1 MQYEAD
7 LLAQIDRQ
15 PNKTIYIKLISLNYD
30 EQPIQ
35 SIEGRATSG
44 SINIDGTSA
53 VRRTCQISMVT
64 DTLDISDYYW
74 TLKTKFKVQ
83 IGVKN
88 TVTGNPDIVWFDQG
102 VYVIYSFSSA
112 YSSNG
117 YTVNISGKDK
127 MCMLNGELG
136 GTINSSA
143 SLDSYDEIDKN
154 NNKRTIKN
162 PLKQVIRELVYH
174 YGKEPMHNI
183 IINDLDMTGLE
194 LLEYRYDI
202 PLYLI
207 RKEGSSVYETATL
220 SDEVEG
226 VDISRLAQY
235 DETTIDGTVINST
248 IVAVN
253 GVDYNVA
260 KIDFGETAGYKEIDL
275 VYPTELLANAGET
288 VMSEL
293 DKIKNMLGNYEY
305 FYDLDGRFI
314 FQQKKT
320 YVNSSWGPSVQ
331 NEGDQVYIES
341 YMAATPYSYK
351 FSDSSLF
358 TAFNNTP
365 NLANLKNDF
374 TVWGKNKNDL
384 AIHMR
389 YAIDVKPN
397 YYRSI
402 TVSKEEVEAHNNK
415 YNLSVQEQNSITYW
429 YDDGTSVPDE
439 KFIECDDWREI
450 IYQMQ
455 KDYYKYN
462 FLDDFAL
469 KVGAAN
475 PNHYPTGAT
484 GYEQYYVDIQGF
496 WRYLYTPENIYEKIE
511 LTADT
516 YQKSIYY
523 IIENDKYVIT
533 DKDFDE
539 NIDYYILSENYYPQ
553 SHDLHPGWNKT
564 VYESPSNLLFWF
576 DFLDTRYSDLAQ
588 YAVPVVGIRSKV
600 ENDSNVKAIYYG
612 DTPQII
618 FDNYSDGLQPSRS
631 GYKYFNLPSSSY
643 GSMFSRSTQGKSAKD
658 AIDTLLYNY
667 TCCTESVSIQS
678 VPIYYLQ
685 PNTLIYIND
694 IKANIEGE
702 YIINKITIP
711 LAYNGT
717 MSIQGTKVINRLY

>member
-7 LLAQIDRQ
+7 LLSQIDRQ

-44 SINIDGTSA
+44 SINIDGNSA

-102 VYVIYSFSSA
+102 VYVISSFSSA
-112 YSSNG
+112 YSSKG

-207 RKEGSSVYETATL
+207 RKKGEPVYETATL
-220 SDEVEG
+220 SNEIEG
-226 VDISRLAQY
+226 EDISQLAQY
-235 DETTIDGTVINST
+235 DETTIDGTVIDST
-248 IVAVN
+248 IVTVN
-253 GVDYNVA
+253 GVDYNIA

-288 VMSEL
+288 VTSVL

-320 YVNSSWGPSVQ
+320 YVNSSWNPSAR
-331 NEGDQVYIES
+331 NEGDQVYVES

-358 TAFNNTP
+358 TSFNNTP

-402 TVSKEEVEAHNNK
+402 KVSKDEVEAHNNK
-415 YNLSVQEQNSITYW
+415 YNLNVQEQNSITYW
-429 YDDGTSVPDE
+429 YNDGTPAPDE
-439 KFIECDDWREI
+439 EFIECGDWREI

-462 FLDDFAL
+462 FLDGFTL

-484 GYEQYYVDIQGF
+484 GYEQYYIDIQGF
-496 WRYLYTPENIYEKIE
+496 WRYLYNPEV
-511 LTADT
+511 T
-516 YQKSIYY
+516 
-523 IIENDKYVIT
+523 
-533 DKDFDE
+533 KDDE
-539 NIDYYILSENYYPQ
+539 DYY
-553 SHDLHPGWNKT
+553 HDGELKGWNKT

-588 YAVPVVGIRSKV
+588 YAVPAVGIRSKV

-618 FDNYSDGLQPSRS
+618 FDDYSDGLQSSHS

>member
-7 LLAQIDRQ
+7 LLSQIDRQ

-44 SINIDGTSA
+44 SINIDGNSA

-102 VYVIYSFSSA
+102 VYVISSFSSA

-207 RKEGSSVYETATL
+207 RKAESSVYENATL
-220 SDEVEG
+220 SDAIEG
-226 VDISRLAQY
+226 VNISQLAQY
-235 DETTIDGTVINST
+235 DETTIDGTVIDST
-248 IVAVN
+248 IVTVN
-253 GVDYNVA
+253 GVDYNIA

-288 VMSEL
+288 VMSVL
-293 DKIKNMLGNYEY
+293 DKIKNMLGDYEY

-331 NEGDQVYIES
+331 NEGDQVYVES

-358 TAFNNTP
+358 TSFNNTP

-402 TVSKEEVEAHNNK
+402 TVSKDEVEAHNNK
-415 YNLSVQEQNSITYW
+415 YNLNVQGQSSITYW
-429 YDDGTSVPDE
+429 YNDGTPAPDE
-439 KFIECDDWREI
+439 EFIECGDWREI

-462 FLDDFAL
+462 FLDDFTL

-496 WRYLYTPENIYEKIE
+496 WRYLYSPNEAERVSGE
-511 LTADT
+511 E
-516 YQKSIYY
+516 YY
-523 IIENDKYVIT
+523 IDGNRI
-533 DKDFDE
+533 
-539 NIDYYILSENYYPQ
+539 
-553 SHDLHPGWNKT
+553 GWNKT

-618 FDNYSDGLQPSRS
+618 FDDYSDGLQSSHS
-631 GYKYFNLPSSSY
+631 GYKYFNLPSSNY
-643 GSMFSRSTQGKSAKD
+643 GSMFSRSAQGKSAKD

>member
-7 LLAQIDRQ
+7 LLSQIDRQ
-15 PNKTIYIKLISLNYD
+15 PNKTIYIKLISLNYN

-88 TVTGNPDIVWFDQG
+88 TVTGNPDIIWFDQG

-136 GTINSSA
+136 GVINSSA

-154 NNKRTIKN
+154 DNKRTIKN

-183 IINDLDMTGLE
+183 VINDLDMTGLE

-207 RKEGSSVYETATL
+207 RKAGSSVYETATL

-253 GVDYNVA
+253 GVDYNIA

-288 VMSEL
+288 VMSVL

-320 YVNSSWGPSVQ
+320 YVNSSWSPSVQ
-331 NEGDQVYIES
+331 NEGDQVYVES

-358 TAFNNTP
+358 TSFNNTP

-402 TVSKEEVEAHNNK
+402 TVSDKEVEAYNNK
-415 YNLSVQEQNSITYW
+415 YNLSVQGQNSTTYW
-429 YDDGTSVPDE
+429 YADGTPAPDE
-439 KFIECDDWREI
+439 EFIECGDWREI

-462 FLDDFAL
+462 FLDDFTL

-496 WRYLYTPENIYEKIE
+496 WRYLYSPNEAERVSGE
-511 LTADT
+511 E
-516 YQKSIYY
+516 YY
-523 IIENDKYVIT
+523 IDGNRI
-533 DKDFDE
+533 
-539 NIDYYILSENYYPQ
+539 
-553 SHDLHPGWNKT
+553 GWNKT

-588 YAVPVVGIRSKV
+588 YAVPAVGIRSKV

-618 FDNYSDGLQPSRS
+618 FDDYSDGLQSSHS

-702 YIINKITIP
+702 YIISKITIP

>member
-7 LLAQIDRQ
+7 LLSQIDRQ

-44 SINIDGTSA
+44 SINIDGNSA

-88 TVTGNPDIVWFDQG
+88 TITGNPDIVWFDQG
-102 VYVIYSFSSA
+102 VYVISSFSSA

-136 GTINSSA
+136 GVINSSA

-207 RKEGSSVYETATL
+207 RKAGSSIYENATL
-220 SDEVEG
+220 SDEIEG
-226 VDISRLAQY
+226 VNISQLAQY
-235 DETTIDGTVINST
+235 DETTIDGTVIDST
-248 IVAVN
+248 IVTVN
-253 GVDYNVA
+253 GIDYNIA

-275 VYPTELLANAGET
+275 VYPTELLVNAGET
-288 VMSEL
+288 VMSVL

-320 YVNSSWGPSVQ
+320 YVNSSWSPSVQ
-331 NEGDQVYIES
+331 NEGDQVYVES

-358 TAFNNTP
+358 TSFNNTP

-374 TVWGKNKNDL
+374 TVWGKNKHDL

-402 TVSKEEVEAHNNK
+402 TVSKEEVEAHNKK
-415 YNLSVQEQNSITYW
+415 YNLNVQGQNSITYW

-439 KFIECDDWREI
+439 EFIECDDWREI

-462 FLDDFAL
+462 FLDDFTL

-496 WRYLYTPENIYEKIE
+496 WRYLYSPNEAERVSGE
-511 LTADT
+511 E
-516 YQKSIYY
+516 YY
-523 IIENDKYVIT
+523 T
-533 DKDFDE
+533 DG
-539 NIDYYILSENYYPQ
+539 NRI
-553 SHDLHPGWNKT
+553 GWNKT

-618 FDNYSDGLQPSRS
+618 FDDYSDGLQSSHS
-631 GYKYFNLPSSSY
+631 GYKYFNLPSSNY
-643 GSMFSRSTQGKSAKD
+643 GSMFSRSAQGKSAKD

-702 YIINKITIP
+702 YIISKITIP

>member
-7 LLAQIDRQ
+7 LLSQIDRQ
-15 PNKTIYIKLISLNYD
+15 PNKTIYIKLISLNYN

-44 SINIDGTSA
+44 SINIDGNSA

-102 VYVIYSFSSA
+102 VYVISSFSSA

-162 PLKQVIRELVYH
+162 PLKQVIKELVYH

-183 IINDLDMTGLE
+183 VINDLDMTGLE

-207 RKEGSSVYETATL
+207 RKKGESVYETATL
-220 SDEVEG
+220 SDKIEKE
-226 VDISRLAQY
+226 DISHLAQY
-235 DETTIDGTVINST
+235 DETTIDGTVIDST
-248 IVAVN
+248 IVTVN
-253 GVDYNVA
+253 GVGYNVA

-288 VMSEL
+288 VTSVL

-320 YVNSSWGPSVQ
+320 YVNSSWSPSVQ
-331 NEGDQVYIES
+331 NEGDQVYVES

-358 TAFNNTP
+358 TSFNNTP

-402 TVSKEEVEAHNNK
+402 TVLKDEVEAHNNK
-415 YNLSVQEQNSITYW
+415 YNLNVQGQSSITYW
-429 YDDGTSVPDE
+429 YNDGTPAPDE
-439 KFIECDDWREI
+439 EFIECGDWREI

-462 FLDDFAL
+462 FLDDFTL
-469 KVGAAN
+469 KVGAVN

-496 WRYLYTPENIYEKIE
+496 WRYLYSPNEAERVSGE
-511 LTADT
+511 E
-516 YQKSIYY
+516 YY
-523 IIENDKYVIT
+523 IDGNRI
-533 DKDFDE
+533 
-539 NIDYYILSENYYPQ
+539 
-553 SHDLHPGWNKT
+553 GWNKT

-618 FDNYSDGLQPSRS
+618 FDNYSDGLQSSHS
-631 GYKYFNLPSSSY
+631 GYKYFNLPSSNY
-643 GSMFSRSTQGKSAKD
+643 GSMFSRSAQGKSAKD

>member
-1 MQYEAD
+1 MQYEAN
-7 LLAQIDRQ
+7 LLSQIDRQ

-44 SINIDGTSA
+44 SINIDGNSA

-102 VYVIYSFSSA
+102 VYVISSFSSA
-112 YSSNG
+112 YSSKG

-207 RKEGSSVYETATL
+207 RKKGEPVYETATL
-220 SDEVEG
+220 SNEIEG
-226 VDISRLAQY
+226 VNISRLAQY
-235 DETTIDGTVINST
+235 DETTIDGTVIDST
-248 IVAVN
+248 IVTAN
-253 GVDYNVA
+253 GVGYNVA

-288 VMSEL
+288 VTSVL

-320 YVNSSWGPSVQ
+320 YVNSSWSPSVQ
-331 NEGDQVYIES
+331 NEGDQVYVES

-358 TAFNNTP
+358 TSFNNTP

-402 TVSKEEVEAHNNK
+402 KVSKDEVEAHNNK
-415 YNLSVQEQNSITYW
+415 YNLNVQEQNSITYW
-429 YDDGTSVPDE
+429 YNDGTPAPDE
-439 KFIECDDWREI
+439 EFIECGDWREI

-462 FLDDFAL
+462 FLDDFTL

-484 GYEQYYVDIQGF
+484 GYEQYYIDIQGF
-496 WRYLYTPENIYEKIE
+496 WRYLYSPNEAERVSGE
-511 LTADT
+511 E
-516 YQKSIYY
+516 YY
-523 IIENDKYVIT
+523 IDGNRI
-533 DKDFDE
+533 
-539 NIDYYILSENYYPQ
+539 
-553 SHDLHPGWNKT
+553 GWNKT

-588 YAVPVVGIRSKV
+588 YAVPAVGIRSKV

-618 FDNYSDGLQPSRS
+618 FDDYSDGLQSSHS
-631 GYKYFNLPSSSY
+631 GYKYFNLPSSNY
-643 GSMFSRSTQGKSAKD
+643 GSMFSRSAQGKSAKD

>member
-44 SINIDGTSA
+44 SINIDGNSA

-88 TVTGNPDIVWFDQG
+88 TITDIPDIIWFDQG
-102 VYVIYSFSSA
+102 VYVISSFSST
-112 YSSNG
+112 YSSNS
-117 YTVNISGKDK
+117 YTVNISGRDK

-136 GTINSSA
+136 GIINSSA
-143 SLDSYDEIDKN
+143 SLDSYDEIDRN

-207 RKEGSSVYETATL
+207 RKAGSSVYEIATL
-220 SDEVEG
+220 QDEMEG
-226 VDISRLAQY
+226 VDISQLAQY
-235 DETTIDGTVINST
+235 DETTIDGTVIDST
-248 IVAVN
+248 IVTVN
-253 GVDYNVA
+253 GVNYNVA

-288 VMSEL
+288 VMSVL
-293 DKIKNMLGNYEY
+293 DKIKNMLGDYEY

-320 YVNSSWGPSVQ
+320 YVNSSWSPSVQ
-331 NEGDQVYIES
+331 NEGDQVYVES

-358 TAFNNTP
+358 ISFNNTP

-374 TVWGKNKNDL
+374 TVWGKNKHDL

-402 TVSKEEVEAHNNK
+402 AVSKEEVEAHNKK
-415 YNLSVQEQNSITYW
+415 YNLNVQGQNSITYW

-439 KFIECDDWREI
+439 EFIECDDWREI

-462 FLDDFAL
+462 FLDDFTL

-496 WRYLYTPENIYEKIE
+496 WRYLYSPNEAERVPGE
-511 LTADT
+511 E
-516 YQKSIYY
+516 YY
-523 IIENDKYVIT
+523 IDGNRI
-533 DKDFDE
+533 
-539 NIDYYILSENYYPQ
+539 
-553 SHDLHPGWNKT
+553 GWNKT

-588 YAVPVVGIRSKV
+588 YAVPAVGIRSKV

-618 FDNYSDGLQPSRS
+618 FDDYSDGLQSSHS
-631 GYKYFNLPSSSY
+631 GYKYFNLPSSNY
-643 GSMFSRSTQGKSAKD
+643 GSMFSRSVQGKSAKD

>member
-44 SINIDGTSA
+44 SINIDGNSA

-88 TVTGNPDIVWFDQG
+88 TITDIPDIIWFDQG
-102 VYVIYSFSSA
+102 VYVISSFSST
-112 YSSNG
+112 YSSNS
-117 YTVNISGKDK
+117 YTVNISGRDK

-136 GTINSSA
+136 GIINSSA
-143 SLDSYDEIDKN
+143 SLDSYDEIDRN

-207 RKEGSSVYETATL
+207 RKAGSSVYEIATL
-220 SDEVEG
+220 QDEMEG
-226 VDISRLAQY
+226 VDISQLAQY
-235 DETTIDGTVINST
+235 DETTIDGTVIDST
-248 IVAVN
+248 IVTVN
-253 GVDYNVA
+253 GVNYNVA

-288 VMSEL
+288 VMSVL
-293 DKIKNMLGNYEY
+293 DKIKNMLGDYEY

-320 YVNSSWGPSVQ
+320 YVNSSWSPSVQ
-331 NEGDQVYIES
+331 NEGDQVYVES

-358 TAFNNTP
+358 ISFNNTP

-374 TVWGKNKNDL
+374 TVWGKNKHDL

-402 TVSKEEVEAHNNK
+402 AVSKEEVEAHNKK
-415 YNLSVQEQNSITYW
+415 YNLNVQGQNSITYW

-439 KFIECDDWREI
+439 EFIECDDWREI

-462 FLDDFAL
+462 FLDDFTL

-475 PNHYPTGAT
+475 PNRYPTGAT

-496 WRYLYTPENIYEKIE
+496 WRYLYSPNEAERVPGE
-511 LTADT
+511 E
-516 YQKSIYY
+516 YY
-523 IIENDKYVIT
+523 IDGNRI
-533 DKDFDE
+533 
-539 NIDYYILSENYYPQ
+539 
-553 SHDLHPGWNKT
+553 GWNKT

-618 FDNYSDGLQPSRS
+618 FDGYSDGLQSSHS
-631 GYKYFNLPSSSY
+631 GYKYFNLPSSNY
-643 GSMFSRSTQGKSAKD
+643 GSMFSRSAQGKSAKD

>member
-44 SINIDGTSA
+44 SINIDGNSA

-88 TVTGNPDIVWFDQG
+88 TITGNPDIVWFDQG
-102 VYVIYSFSSA
+102 VYVISSFSSA

-136 GTINSSA
+136 GIINSSA

-207 RKEGSSVYETATL
+207 RKAGSSIYENATL
-220 SDEVEG
+220 SDEIEG
-226 VDISRLAQY
+226 VNISRLAQY
-235 DETTIDGTVINST
+235 DETTIDGTVIDST
-248 IVAVN
+248 IVTAN
-253 GVDYNVA
+253 GVGYNVA

-275 VYPTELLANAGET
+275 IYPTELLANAGET
-288 VMSEL
+288 VTSVL
-293 DKIKNMLGNYEY
+293 DKIKNMLGDYEY

-331 NEGDQVYIES
+331 NEGDQVYVES

-358 TAFNNTP
+358 TSFNNTP

-402 TVSKEEVEAHNNK
+402 TVSDKEVEAYNNK
-415 YNLSVQEQNSITYW
+415 YNLSVQGQNSTTYW
-429 YDDGTSVPDE
+429 YADGTPAPDE
-439 KFIECDDWREI
+439 EFIECGDWREI

-462 FLDDFAL
+462 FLDDFTL

-496 WRYLYTPENIYEKIE
+496 WRYLYSPNEAERVSGE
-511 LTADT
+511 E
-516 YQKSIYY
+516 YY
-523 IIENDKYVIT
+523 IDGNRI
-533 DKDFDE
+533 
-539 NIDYYILSENYYPQ
+539 
-553 SHDLHPGWNKT
+553 GWNKT

-618 FDNYSDGLQPSRS
+618 FDDYSDGLQSSHS
-631 GYKYFNLPSSSY
+631 GYKYFNLPSSNY
-643 GSMFSRSTQGKSAKD
+643 GSMFSRSAQGKSAKD

>member
-7 LLAQIDRQ
+7 LLAKIDRQ

-44 SINIDGTSA
+44 SINIDGNSA

-64 DTLDISDYYW
+64 DTLNISDYYW

-102 VYVIYSFSSA
+102 VYVISSFSSA

-136 GTINSSA
+136 GVINSSA

-207 RKEGSSVYETATL
+207 RKAGSSIYENATL
-220 SDEVEG
+220 SDEIEG
-226 VDISRLAQY
+226 VNISQLAQY
-235 DETTIDGTVINST
+235 DETTIDGTVIDST
-248 IVAVN
+248 IVTVN
-253 GVDYNVA
+253 GVDYNIA

-288 VMSEL
+288 VMSVL

-320 YVNSSWGPSVQ
+320 YVNSSWSPSVQ
-331 NEGDQVYIES
+331 NEGDQVYVES

-358 TAFNNTP
+358 TSFNNTP

-374 TVWGKNKNDL
+374 TVWGKNKHDL

-402 TVSKEEVEAHNNK
+402 TVSKEEVEAHNKK
-415 YNLSVQEQNSITYW
+415 YNLNVQGQNSITYW
-429 YDDGTSVPDE
+429 YDNGTSVPDE
-439 KFIECDDWREI
+439 EFIECDDWREI

-462 FLDDFAL
+462 FLDDFTL

-496 WRYLYTPENIYEKIE
+496 WRYLYSPNEAERVSGE
-511 LTADT
+511 E
-516 YQKSIYY
+516 YY
-523 IIENDKYVIT
+523 IDGNRI
-533 DKDFDE
+533 
-539 NIDYYILSENYYPQ
+539 
-553 SHDLHPGWNKT
+553 GWNKT

-588 YAVPVVGIRSKV
+588 YAVPAVGIRSKV

-618 FDNYSDGLQPSRS
+618 FDDYSDGLQSSHS
-631 GYKYFNLPSSSY
+631 GYKYFNLPSSNY
-643 GSMFSRSTQGKSAKD
+643 GSMFSRSAQGKSAKD

>member
-1 MQYEAD
+1 
-7 LLAQIDRQ
+7 
-15 PNKTIYIKLISLNYD
+15 
-30 EQPIQ
+30 
-35 SIEGRATSG
+35 
-44 SINIDGTSA
+44 
-53 VRRTCQISMVT
+53 MVT

-88 TVTGNPDIVWFDQG
+88 TITGNPDIVWFDQG
-102 VYVIYSFSSA
+102 VYVISSFSSA

-207 RKEGSSVYETATL
+207 RKAGSPIYENATL
-220 SDEVEG
+220 SNEIEG
-226 VDISRLAQY
+226 VNISQLAQY
-235 DETTIDGTVINST
+235 DETTIDGAVIDST
-248 IVAVN
+248 IVTVN
-253 GVDYNVA
+253 GVDYNIA

-288 VMSEL
+288 VTSVL

-331 NEGDQVYIES
+331 NEGDQVYVES

-358 TAFNNTP
+358 TSFNNTP

-402 TVSKEEVEAHNNK
+402 KVSKDEVEAHNNK
-415 YNLSVQEQNSITYW
+415 YNLNVQGQSSITYW
-429 YDDGTSVPDE
+429 YNDGTPAPDE
-439 KFIECDDWREI
+439 EFIECGDWREI

-462 FLDDFAL
+462 FLDDFTL

-496 WRYLYTPENIYEKIE
+496 CRYLYAPNEAERVSGE
-511 LTADT
+511 E
-516 YQKSIYY
+516 YY
-523 IIENDKYVIT
+523 IDGNRI
-533 DKDFDE
+533 
-539 NIDYYILSENYYPQ
+539 
-553 SHDLHPGWNKT
+553 GWNKT

-588 YAVPVVGIRSKV
+588 YAVPAVGIRSKV

-618 FDNYSDGLQPSRS
+618 FDDYSDGLQPSHS

-667 TCCTESVSIQS
+667 TCCTESVSVQS

>member
-7 LLAQIDRQ
+7 LLSQIDRQ

-44 SINIDGTSA
+44 SINIDGNSA

-88 TVTGNPDIVWFDQG
+88 TITDIPNIIWFDQG
-102 VYVIYSFSSA
+102 VYVISSFSSA

-143 SLDSYDEIDKN
+143 SLDSYDEIDRN

-183 IINDLDMTGLE
+183 VINDLDMTGLE

-207 RKEGSSVYETATL
+207 RKAGSSIYENATL
-220 SDEVEG
+220 SDEIEG
-226 VDISRLAQY
+226 VNISQLAQY

-248 IVAVN
+248 IVTVN
-253 GVDYNVA
+253 GIDYNVA

-288 VMSEL
+288 VMSVL
-293 DKIKNMLGNYEY
+293 DKIKNMLGDYEY

-320 YVNSSWGPSVQ
+320 YVNSSWSPSVQ
-331 NEGDQVYIES
+331 NEGDQVYVES

-358 TAFNNTP
+358 TSFNNTP

-402 TVSKEEVEAHNNK
+402 TVLKDEVEAHNNK
-415 YNLSVQEQNSITYW
+415 YNLNVQGQSSITYW
-429 YDDGTSVPDE
+429 YNDGTPAPDE
-439 KFIECDDWREI
+439 EFIECGDWREI

-462 FLDDFAL
+462 FLDDFTL
-469 KVGAAN
+469 KVGAVN

-496 WRYLYTPENIYEKIE
+496 WRYLYSPNEAERVSGE
-511 LTADT
+511 E
-516 YQKSIYY
+516 YY
-523 IIENDKYVIT
+523 IDGNRI
-533 DKDFDE
+533 
-539 NIDYYILSENYYPQ
+539 
-553 SHDLHPGWNKT
+553 GWNKT

-618 FDNYSDGLQPSRS
+618 FDDYSDGLQSSHS

>member
-1 MQYEAD
+1 
-7 LLAQIDRQ
+7 
-15 PNKTIYIKLISLNYD
+15 
-30 EQPIQ
+30 
-35 SIEGRATSG
+35 
-44 SINIDGTSA
+44 
-53 VRRTCQISMVT
+53 MVT

-88 TVTGNPDIVWFDQG
+88 TVTNNPDTVWFDQG
-102 VYVIYSFSSA
+102 VYVISSFSSA

-143 SLDSYDEIDKN
+143 SLDSYDEFDKSR
-154 NNKRTIKN
+154 NKRTIKN

-183 IINDLDMTGLE
+183 VINDLDMTGLE

-207 RKEGSSVYETATL
+207 RKAGSSVYETATL
-220 SDEVEG
+220 SNEIEG

-235 DETTIDGTVINST
+235 DETTIDGTVIDST
-248 IVAVN
+248 IVTVN
-253 GVDYNVA
+253 GVNYNVA

-275 VYPTELLANAGET
+275 VYPTELLVNAGET
-288 VMSEL
+288 VMSVL

-320 YVNSSWGPSVQ
+320 YVNSSWSPSVQ
-331 NEGDQVYIES
+331 NEGDQVYVES

-415 YNLSVQEQNSITYW
+415 YNLNVQGQNSITYW
-429 YDDGTSVPDE
+429 YNDGTPAPDE
-439 KFIECDDWREI
+439 EFIECGDWREI

-455 KDYYKYN
+455 RDYYKYN

-469 KVGAAN
+469 KVSAAN
-475 PNHYPTGAT
+475 PNHYSTGAT
-484 GYEQYYVDIQGF
+484 GYEQYYIDIQGF
-496 WRYLYTPENIYEKIE
+496 WRYLYSPNEAERVPGE
-511 LTADT
+511 E
-516 YQKSIYY
+516 YY
-523 IIENDKYVIT
+523 T
-533 DKDFDE
+533 DGGR
-539 NIDYYILSENYYPQ
+539 I
-553 SHDLHPGWNKT
+553 GWNKT
-564 VYESPSNLLFWF
+564 VYEAPSNLLFWF
-576 DFLDTRYSDLAQ
+576 DFLDTRKSVLAD
-588 YAVPVVGIRSKV
+588 YAVPAIGIRSKV
-600 ENDSNVKAIYYG
+600 TNDNNVKAIYYG
-612 DTPQII
+612 DTPQVI
-618 FDNYSDGLQPSRS
+618 FDDFSDGLNTSQS
-631 GYKYFNLPSSSY
+631 GYKYFNLPKQWS
-643 GSMFSRSTQGKSAKD
+643 SMFSRSTQGKSAKD
-658 AIDTLLYNY
+658 AIDTLLYNH
-667 TCCTESVSIQS
+667 TCCIESVSIQS
-678 VPIYYLQ
+678 IPIYYLQ
-685 PNTLIYIND
+685 PNTMIYIND
-694 IKANIEGE
+694 IKAGINGE
-702 YIINKITIP
+702 YIISKISLP
-711 LAYNGT
+711 LSYNGT
-717 MSIQGTKVINRLY
+717 MSIQGTKAVQRLY

>member
-44 SINIDGTSA
+44 SINIDGNSA

-88 TVTGNPDIVWFDQG
+88 TITGNPDIVWFDQG
-102 VYVIYSFSSA
+102 VYVISSFSSA

-136 GTINSSA
+136 GIINSSA

-207 RKEGSSVYETATL
+207 RKAGSPIYENATL
-220 SDEVEG
+220 SNEIEG
-226 VDISRLAQY
+226 VNISQLAQY
-235 DETTIDGTVINST
+235 DETTIDGTVIDST
-248 IVAVN
+248 IVTVN
-253 GVDYNVA
+253 GVGYNVA

-288 VMSEL
+288 VTSVL

-320 YVNSSWGPSVQ
+320 YVNSSWSPSVQ
-331 NEGDQVYIES
+331 NEGDQVYVES

-358 TAFNNTP
+358 TSFNNTP

-402 TVSKEEVEAHNNK
+402 TVSKEEVEAHNKK
-415 YNLSVQEQNSITYW
+415 YNLNVQGQNSITYW
-429 YDDGTSVPDE
+429 YNDGTPAPDE
-439 KFIECDDWREI
+439 EFIECGDWREI

-462 FLDDFAL
+462 FLDDFTL

-496 WRYLYTPENIYEKIE
+496 WRYLYSPNEAERVSGE
-511 LTADT
+511 E
-516 YQKSIYY
+516 YY
-523 IIENDKYVIT
+523 IDGNRI
-533 DKDFDE
+533 
-539 NIDYYILSENYYPQ
+539 
-553 SHDLHPGWNKT
+553 GWNKT

-618 FDNYSDGLQPSRS
+618 FDDYSDGLQSSHS
-631 GYKYFNLPSSSY
+631 GYKYFNLPSSNY
-643 GSMFSRSTQGKSAKD
+643 GSMFSRSAQGKSAKD

>member
-7 LLAQIDRQ
+7 LLSQIDRQ

-44 SINIDGTSA
+44 SINIDGNSA

-88 TVTGNPDIVWFDQG
+88 TITDIPDIIWFDQG
-102 VYVIYSFSSA
+102 VYVINSFSST
-112 YSSNG
+112 YSSNS
-117 YTVNISGKDK
+117 YTVNISGRDK

-136 GTINSSA
+136 GIINSSA
-143 SLDSYDEIDKN
+143 SLDSYDEIDRN

-194 LLEYRYDI
+194 LLEYRYDA

-207 RKEGSSVYETATL
+207 RKAGSSIYENATL
-220 SDEVEG
+220 SNEIEG
-226 VDISRLAQY
+226 VNISQLAQY
-235 DETTIDGTVINST
+235 DETTIDGTVIDST
-248 IVAVN
+248 IVTVN
-253 GVDYNVA
+253 GVNYNVA

-288 VMSEL
+288 VMSVL
-293 DKIKNMLGNYEY
+293 DKIKNMLGDYEY

-320 YVNSSWGPSVQ
+320 YVNSSWSPSMQ
-331 NEGDQVYIES
+331 NEGDQVYVES

-358 TAFNNTP
+358 ISFNNTP

-374 TVWGKNKNDL
+374 TVWGKNKHDL

-402 TVSKEEVEAHNNK
+402 TVSKEEVEAHNKK
-415 YNLSVQEQNSITYW
+415 YNLNVQGQNSITYW

-439 KFIECDDWREI
+439 EFIECDDWREI

-462 FLDDFAL
+462 FLDDFTL

-475 PNHYPTGAT
+475 PNRYPTGAT

-496 WRYLYTPENIYEKIE
+496 WRYLYSPNEAERVPGE
-511 LTADT
+511 E
-516 YQKSIYY
+516 YY
-523 IIENDKYVIT
+523 IDGNRI
-533 DKDFDE
+533 
-539 NIDYYILSENYYPQ
+539 
-553 SHDLHPGWNKT
+553 GWNKT

-588 YAVPVVGIRSKV
+588 YAVPAVGIRSKV

-618 FDNYSDGLQPSRS
+618 FDDYSDGLQSSHS
-631 GYKYFNLPSSSY
+631 GYKYFNLPSSNY
-643 GSMFSRSTQGKSAKD
+643 GSMFSRSAQGKSAKD

-678 VPIYYLQ
+678 VPVYYLQ

>member
-7 LLAQIDRQ
+7 LLSQIDRQ

-44 SINIDGTSA
+44 SINIDGNSA

-88 TVTGNPDIVWFDQG
+88 TITDIPDIIWFDQG
-102 VYVIYSFSSA
+102 VYVINSFSST
-112 YSSNG
+112 YSSNS
-117 YTVNISGKDK
+117 YTVNISGRDK

-136 GTINSSA
+136 GIINSSA
-143 SLDSYDEIDKN
+143 SLDSYDEIDRN

-194 LLEYRYDI
+194 LLEYRYDA

-207 RKEGSSVYETATL
+207 RKAGSSIYENATL
-220 SDEVEG
+220 SNEIEG
-226 VDISRLAQY
+226 VNISQLAQY
-235 DETTIDGTVINST
+235 DETTIDGTVIDST
-248 IVAVN
+248 IVTVN
-253 GVDYNVA
+253 GVNYNVA

-288 VMSEL
+288 VMSVL
-293 DKIKNMLGNYEY
+293 DKIKNMLGDYEY

-320 YVNSSWGPSVQ
+320 YVNSSWSPSVQ
-331 NEGDQVYIES
+331 NEGDQVYVES

-358 TAFNNTP
+358 TSFNNTP

-402 TVSKEEVEAHNNK
+402 TVSPGEVEAHNNK
-415 YNLSVQEQNSITYW
+415 YNLSVQGQNSITYW
-429 YDDGTSVPDE
+429 YNDGTPAPDE
-439 KFIECDDWREI
+439 KFIECGDWREI

-462 FLDDFAL
+462 FLDDFTL

-475 PNHYPTGAT
+475 PNRYPTGAT

-496 WRYLYTPENIYEKIE
+496 WRYLYSPNEAERVPGE
-511 LTADT
+511 E
-516 YQKSIYY
+516 YY
-523 IIENDKYVIT
+523 IDGNRI
-533 DKDFDE
+533 
-539 NIDYYILSENYYPQ
+539 
-553 SHDLHPGWNKT
+553 GWNKT

-588 YAVPVVGIRSKV
+588 YAVPAVGIRSKV

-618 FDNYSDGLQPSRS
+618 FDDYSDGLQSSHS
-631 GYKYFNLPSSSY
+631 GYKYFNLPSSNY
-643 GSMFSRSTQGKSAKD
+643 GSMFSRSAQGKSAKD

>member
-1 MQYEAD
+1 
-7 LLAQIDRQ
+7 
-15 PNKTIYIKLISLNYD
+15 
-30 EQPIQ
+30 
-35 SIEGRATSG
+35 
-44 SINIDGTSA
+44 
-53 VRRTCQISMVT
+53 MVT

-88 TVTGNPDIVWFDQG
+88 TVTNNPDTVWFDQG
-102 VYVIYSFSSA
+102 VYVISSFSSA

-143 SLDSYDEIDKN
+143 SLDSYDEFDKSR
-154 NNKRTIKN
+154 NKRTIKN

-183 IINDLDMTGLE
+183 VINDLDMTGLE

-207 RKEGSSVYETATL
+207 RKAGSSVYETATL
-220 SDEVEG
+220 SNEIEG

-235 DETTIDGTVINST
+235 DETTIDGTVIDST
-248 IVAVN
+248 IVTVN
-253 GVDYNVA
+253 GVNYNVA

-275 VYPTELLANAGET
+275 VYPTELLVNAGET
-288 VMSEL
+288 VMSVL

-320 YVNSSWGPSVQ
+320 YVNSSWSPSVQ
-331 NEGDQVYIES
+331 NEGDQVYVES

-415 YNLSVQEQNSITYW
+415 YNLNVQGQNSITYW
-429 YDDGTSVPDE
+429 YNDGTPAPDE
-439 KFIECDDWREI
+439 EFIECGDWREI

-455 KDYYKYN
+455 RDYYKYN

-469 KVGAAN
+469 KVSAAN
-475 PNHYPTGAT
+475 PNHYSTGAT
-484 GYEQYYVDIQGF
+484 GYEQYYIDIQGF
-496 WRYLYTPENIYEKIE
+496 WRYLYSPNEAERAPGE
-511 LTADT
+511 E
-516 YQKSIYY
+516 YY
-523 IIENDKYVIT
+523 T
-533 DKDFDE
+533 DGDR
-539 NIDYYILSENYYPQ
+539 I
-553 SHDLHPGWNKT
+553 GWNKT

-588 YAVPVVGIRSKV
+588 YAVPAVGIRSKV

-618 FDNYSDGLQPSRS
+618 FDDYSDGLQSSHS

-702 YIINKITIP
+702 YIISKITIP

>member
-7 LLAQIDRQ
+7 LLSQIDRQ

-44 SINIDGTSA
+44 SINIDGNSA

-88 TVTGNPDIVWFDQG
+88 TITDIPNIIWFDQG
-102 VYVIYSFSSA
+102 VYVISSFSSA

-207 RKEGSSVYETATL
+207 RKAGSSIYENATL
-220 SDEVEG
+220 SDEIEG
-226 VDISRLAQY
+226 VNISQLAQY
-235 DETTIDGTVINST
+235 DETTIDGTVIDST
-248 IVAVN
+248 IVTAN
-253 GVDYNVA
+253 GIDYNIA

-288 VMSEL
+288 VTSVL

-320 YVNSSWGPSVQ
+320 YVNSSWSPSVQ
-331 NEGDQVYIES
+331 NEGDQVYVES
-341 YMAATPYSYK
+341 YMATTPYSYK

-358 TAFNNTP
+358 TSFNNTP

-415 YNLSVQEQNSITYW
+415 YNLNVQGQNSITYW

-462 FLDDFAL
+462 FLDDFTL

-484 GYEQYYVDIQGF
+484 GYEQYYIDIQGF
-496 WRYLYTPENIYEKIE
+496 WRYLYNPEV
-511 LTADT
+511 T
-516 YQKSIYY
+516 
-523 IIENDKYVIT
+523 
-533 DKDFDE
+533 KDDE
-539 NIDYYILSENYYPQ
+539 DYY
-553 SHDLHPGWNKT
+553 HDGELKGWNKT
-564 VYESPSNLLFWF
+564 VYESPSSLLFWF

-618 FDNYSDGLQPSRS
+618 FDDYSDGLQSSHS

>member
-44 SINIDGTSA
+44 SINIDGNSA

-88 TVTGNPDIVWFDQG
+88 TITGNPDIVWFDQG
-102 VYVIYSFSSA
+102 VYVISSFSSA

-136 GTINSSA
+136 GIINSSA

-162 PLKQVIRELVYH
+162 PLKQVIKELVYH

-207 RKEGSSVYETATL
+207 RKAGSSIYENATL
-220 SDEVEG
+220 SDEIEG
-226 VDISRLAQY
+226 VNISRLAQY
-235 DETTIDGTVINST
+235 DETTIDGTVIDST
-248 IVAVN
+248 IVTVN
-253 GVDYNVA
+253 GVDYNIA

-288 VMSEL
+288 VTSVL

-320 YVNSSWGPSVQ
+320 YVNSSWNPSAQ
-331 NEGDQVYIES
+331 NEGDQVYVES
-341 YMAATPYSYK
+341 YMAATPYSYI

-358 TAFNNTP
+358 TSFNNTP

-402 TVSKEEVEAHNNK
+402 TVSDKEVEAYNNK
-415 YNLSVQEQNSITYW
+415 YNLIVQGQNSTTYW
-429 YDDGTSVPDE
+429 YADGTPAPDE
-439 KFIECDDWREI
+439 EFIECDDWREI

-462 FLDDFAL
+462 FLDDFTL

-484 GYEQYYVDIQGF
+484 GYEQYYIDIQGF
-496 WRYLYTPENIYEKIE
+496 WRYLYNPEV
-511 LTADT
+511 T
-516 YQKSIYY
+516 
-523 IIENDKYVIT
+523 
-533 DKDFDE
+533 KDDD
-539 NIDYYILSENYYPQ
+539 DYY
-553 SHDLHPGWNKT
+553 HDGELKGWNKT

-588 YAVPVVGIRSKV
+588 YAVPAVGIRSKV

-618 FDNYSDGLQPSRS
+618 FDDYSDGLQSSHS
-631 GYKYFNLPSSSY
+631 GYKYFNLPSSNY
-643 GSMFSRSTQGKSAKD
+643 GSMFSRSVQGKSAKD

>member
-1 MQYEAD
+1 MQHEAD

-44 SINIDGTSA
+44 SINIDGNSA

-102 VYVIYSFSSA
+102 VYVISSFSSA

-136 GTINSSA
+136 GVINSSA

-183 IINDLDMTGLE
+183 VINDLDMTGLE

-207 RKEGSSVYETATL
+207 RKAGSSVYETATL

-248 IVAVN
+248 SVAVN

-288 VMSEL
+288 VTSVL

-320 YVNSSWGPSVQ
+320 YVNSSWSPSVQ
-331 NEGDQVYIES
+331 NEGDQVYVES

-358 TAFNNTP
+358 TSFNNTT

-402 TVSKEEVEAHNNK
+402 TVSKEEVEAHNKK
-415 YNLSVQEQNSITYW
+415 YNLNVQGQNSITYW
-429 YDDGTSVPDE
+429 YYDGTPAPDE
-439 KFIECDDWREI
+439 EFIECDDWREI

-462 FLDDFAL
+462 FLDDFTL

-496 WRYLYTPENIYEKIE
+496 WRYLYSPNEAERAPGQE
-511 LTADT
+511 
-516 YQKSIYY
+516 YY
-523 IIENDKYVIT
+523 T
-533 DKDFDE
+533 DG
-539 NIDYYILSENYYPQ
+539 NRI
-553 SHDLHPGWNKT
+553 GWNKT

>member
-7 LLAQIDRQ
+7 LLSQIDRQ

-44 SINIDGTSA
+44 SINIDGNSA

-88 TVTGNPDIVWFDQG
+88 TVTDNPDVVWFDQG
-102 VYVIYSFSSA
+102 IYVISSFSSA

-207 RKEGSSVYETATL
+207 RKAGSSIYENATL
-220 SDEVEG
+220 SDEIEG
-226 VDISRLAQY
+226 VNISQLAQY
-235 DETTIDGTVINST
+235 DETTIDGTVIDST
-248 IVAVN
+248 IVTVN
-253 GVDYNVA
+253 GIDYNVA

-288 VMSEL
+288 VMSVL

-305 FYDLDGRFI
+305 FYDLEGRFI

-320 YVNSSWGPSVQ
+320 YVNSSWSPSVQ
-331 NEGDQVYIES
+331 NKGDQVYVES

-358 TAFNNTP
+358 TSFNNTP

-415 YNLSVQEQNSITYW
+415 YNLNVQGQNSITYW
-429 YDDGTSVPDE
+429 YSDGTPAPDE
-439 KFIECDDWREI
+439 EFIECGDWREI

-484 GYEQYYVDIQGF
+484 GYEQYYIDIQGF
-496 WRYLYTPENIYEKIE
+496 WRYLYSPNEAERAPGE
-511 LTADT
+511 E
-516 YQKSIYY
+516 YY
-523 IIENDKYVIT
+523 T
-533 DKDFDE
+533 DGE
-539 NIDYYILSENYYPQ
+539 RI
-553 SHDLHPGWNKT
+553 GWNKT
-564 VYESPSNLLFWF
+564 VYEAPSNLLFWF

-618 FDNYSDGLQPSRS
+618 FDDYSDGLQSSHS

-643 GSMFSRSTQGKSAKD
+643 GSMFNRSAQGKSAKD

>member
-7 LLAQIDRQ
+7 LLSQIDRQ

-44 SINIDGTSA
+44 SINIDGNSA

-102 VYVIYSFSSA
+102 VYVISSFSSA

-207 RKEGSSVYETATL
+207 RKAGSSIYENATL
-220 SDEVEG
+220 SDEIEG
-226 VDISRLAQY
+226 VNISQLAQY
-235 DETTIDGTVINST
+235 DETTIDGTVIDST
-248 IVAVN
+248 IVTVN
-253 GVDYNVA
+253 GVNYNVA

-288 VMSEL
+288 VMSVL

-320 YVNSSWGPSVQ
+320 YVNSSWSPSVQ
-331 NEGDQVYIES
+331 NEGDQVYVES

-358 TAFNNTP
+358 TSFNNTP

-402 TVSKEEVEAHNNK
+402 TVSKDEVEAHNNK
-415 YNLSVQEQNSITYW
+415 YNLNVQGQSSITYW
-429 YDDGTSVPDE
+429 YNDCTPAPDE
-439 KFIECDDWREI
+439 EFIECGDWREI

-462 FLDDFAL
+462 FLDDFTL

-484 GYEQYYVDIQGF
+484 GYEQYYIDIQGF
-496 WRYLYTPENIYEKIE
+496 WRYLYNPEV
-511 LTADT
+511 T
-516 YQKSIYY
+516 
-523 IIENDKYVIT
+523 
-533 DKDFDE
+533 KDDE
-539 NIDYYILSENYYPQ
+539 DYY
-553 SHDLHPGWNKT
+553 HDGELKGWNKT
-564 VYESPSNLLFWF
+564 VYESPSGLLFWF

-600 ENDSNVKAIYYG
+600 ENDNNVKAIYYG

-618 FDNYSDGLQPSRS
+618 FDDYSDGLQSSHS

-643 GSMFSRSTQGKSAKD
+643 SSMFSRSTQGKSAKD

-685 PNTLIYIND
+685 PNTLIYVND